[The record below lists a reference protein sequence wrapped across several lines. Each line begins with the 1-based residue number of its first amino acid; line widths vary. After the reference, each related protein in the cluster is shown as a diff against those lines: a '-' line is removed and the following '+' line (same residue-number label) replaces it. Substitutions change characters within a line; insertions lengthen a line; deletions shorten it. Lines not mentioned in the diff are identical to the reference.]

1 MAFSTKLI
9 PLRKGVRTMRP
20 RYEELKS
27 LDGVSISRPP
37 HMGEIAA
44 ARFLVK
50 QIEQGRS
57 DGELSPFLLWVA
69 NYGTPDE
76 PPGPIIQPRD
86 QSA

>member
-1 MAFSTKLI
+1 
-9 PLRKGVRTMRP
+9 MRP

-44 ARFLVK
+44 ARFLGK